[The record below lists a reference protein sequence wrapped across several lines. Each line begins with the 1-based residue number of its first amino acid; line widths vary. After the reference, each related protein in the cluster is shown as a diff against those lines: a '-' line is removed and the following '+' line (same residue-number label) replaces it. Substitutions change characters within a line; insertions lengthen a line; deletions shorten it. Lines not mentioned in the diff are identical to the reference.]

1 MLSSRLS
8 AFVIPTSQKSATT
21 TPRTSFVTS
30 STRSP
35 AAIAIPAAPNW
46 TASLASGLRW
56 RTSSITPATSRIAA
70 PARIPAS
77 SQDASTAPTATAS
90 AAPAARPAAMP
101 TPPKVGVDAV
111 VPALAG
117 GDRDEPP
124 GDGRRAKQG
133 PEDEA
138 RDGQRGDRDGCAH
151 GS

>member
-21 TPRTSFVTS
+21 TPEDVVRDELDAEPGRDRDPGGAELDGELCQRAQVVDVVDHPGDEQDPGPGEDP
-30 STRSP
+30 RELP
-35 AAIAIPAAPNW
+35 GCIDGADGHRERRPRGEAGGDADAAE
-46 TASLASGLRW
+46 GGRH
-56 RTSSITPATSRIAA
+56 
-70 PARIPAS
+70 
-77 SQDASTAPTATAS
+77 
-90 AAPAARPAAMP
+90 
-101 TPPKVGVDAV
+101 AV
-111 VPALAG
+111 VPALTG

-133 PEDEA
+133 PEDEG